1 MRARTE
7 GRVLPLVLQSR
18 LGRFLVRQW
27 AWGMMSPQ
35 NVHKTA
41 SLELQDIRQLVE
53 NCSVPNVTMQSFPR
67 LEDLEALA
75 GLGHNGEFK
84 GNMNKEMMQLTGTTQ
99 LAIRPSTTRLPVK
112 KVGTPWGT
120 YCDISILWPHS
131 LFATIFNSFEG
142 A

>member
-67 LEDLEALA
+67 LENLESLA
-75 GLGHNGEFK
+75 RLGNSGELK
-84 GNMNKEMMQLTGTTQ
+84 NHMHRDMMQLTDLQ
-99 LAIRPSTTRLPVK
+99 AIRPSTTRLPVK

-120 YCDISILWPHS
+120 HCDISILWPHS